1 MYFFLFIIHNHLND
15 FLNFSLRQSE
25 MEALSGSTEFS
36 EFYERLKVIKE
47 HHRKYPNETVEP
59 AEMEFIYLSQKK
71 EESDY
76 EGL

>member
-1 MYFFLFIIHNHLND
+1 
-15 FLNFSLRQSE
+15 

-71 EESDY
+71 EENDY
-76 EGL
+76 EGLYFLFKKTQGVSVCV